1 MYVGGNFLF
10 VRCLYIAIFL
20 CQGGVVTLEDAATVL
35 LEEHDEK
42 NVKYKSEFLYF
53 KVKEIWPYPASRQTC
68 PLKCFQFSQS
78 STSIR
83 HR

>member
-1 MYVGGNFLF
+1 MAIRPFLETNFPLCI
-10 VRCLYIAIFL
+10 VNISDICYTNIGTCIRMSYIHIYCYIFFL

-53 KVKEIWPYPASRQTC
+53 KIKEIWP
-68 PLKCFQFSQS
+68 
-78 STSIR
+78 
-83 HR
+83 